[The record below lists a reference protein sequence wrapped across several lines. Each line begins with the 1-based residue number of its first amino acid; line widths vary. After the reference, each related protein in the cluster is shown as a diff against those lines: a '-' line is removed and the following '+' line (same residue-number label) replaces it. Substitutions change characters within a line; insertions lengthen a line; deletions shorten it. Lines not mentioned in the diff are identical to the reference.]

1 MRSWRPRGP
10 LAFFAVLAMLVGI
23 LVSVPVSAGAQDT
36 EADDGFVV
44 TILHNNDGES
54 KLLPDDGSDPGV
66 ARFVALM
73 RQLQTTA
80 AGEAVVT
87 LTSGDNFLASQEF
100 GVSLAREGPL
110 YDSVALSGVYDAM
123 ALGNH
128 DFDMGPEV
136 TARFIQGFDP
146 AIPFLSANLD
156 FSAEPELQ
164 ALVDQGLIA
173 GSTVIE
179 KGDRRVG
186 VIGAV
191 TPMLPNISS
200 PRNVVVAPVLAAVQ
214 AEVESL
220 EAQGI
225 NVIVLVSHL
234 QDVAEEIELVASL
247 SGVDV
252 VIAGGGDDLLRNEGD
267 TCLPGEAAVAPY
279 PIMVEDSTGTMVPV
293 VTAPGGY
300 RCIGELNVTFDADG
314 TVTGAEGRSVGVGL
328 DIEPDPGVQANV
340 IEPLSAAVARI
351 SSEVIGTSE
360 VELDAR
366 KPMIRTVATN
376 EGNLMAD
383 ALRAAATNLADDFG
397 SPVPDV
403 AIQNGGGIR
412 NDSVIPPGE
421 ITVGTTW
428 DIAPFRNFVVVGEVP
443 RDVFHVLL
451 EQALDRLPGAGG
463 QFAQVSGFTL
473 SYDPSAPAREIA
485 RDGDC
490 SLVGHPG
497 GRVQEVVLDDGT
509 VIVTGGQVVPG
520 DPVVLATIDFLVGG
534 GDCYPLTDIEFTKLG
549 VSYQQALANY
559 ISEDL
564 GGRIAAEDY
573 PVGGGGRIV
582 ALEPEPEPEPQP
594 EPEPLPEPEL
604 EPIFE
609 MVTVKPGDTLRKIA
623 MAYLGD
629 ENRWPEIYELNRGAV
644 QADGRKLT
652 NPNLIS
658 IGWVFR
664 INLGPEPLPIDPA
677 TLVGTLDNGFTYYL
691 RSNDRPGN
699 SMTMRLVV
707 NAGSANEPAPGL
719 GIAHYVEHMVL
730 RGTEAYPDEVFS
742 ATVRN
747 LGAELGPDTNAYV
760 WYDQTVY
767 ELTVA
772 ADEPEKIS
780 TALHMLSQLA
790 HAAALSPE
798 ATESERGVVI
808 DELRLRTATGSG
820 QISAEFDRIYTEGT
834 PYEGYYA
841 IGTVPAI
848 EATTSED
855 LRAFYETW
863 YVPSNL
869 AIVAVGDMAVDEL
882 QALVQEHFGPI
893 PAGEAPPFSLPE
905 VVPDPEPSYHVVTH
919 EEWAYNYI
927 SLDIPIPASSPGTY
941 AGQRLGLMERLIQLM
956 VLNRLEDAYYR
967 GELTQVDRP
976 SFITFNHGNALRYYG
991 TNWQGDDL
999 DTASAAYMS
1008 VLLTIGEYG
1017 FTDADLV
1024 RASEQLGTALEQ
1036 ELESAATINDP
1047 AYADSYLSHFLF
1059 GGDISAP
1066 QDRYDRLIALLG
1078 EMDAEALTARYRWMM
1093 DRAGPLFIAVGP
1105 DPAGLP
1111 TTAELA
1117 AAVSAAVP
1125 RSEPPPVEESID
1137 ELMPLPDPVE
1147 PVESG
1152 QLDVLEGFEWE
1163 FANGATVVFVHSEI
1177 AEATVD
1183 IRARSLGGWSQLEPG
1198 ARALAPRAV
1207 EAVLGSGFGDL
1218 SKSQINRFLD
1228 ESTASVSA
1236 VIGERVEG
1244 FNAASNPDDLETAFQ
1259 LMHLLVTAPRVDD
1272 VAFGQ
1277 AFNGARIRTSLAEV
1291 NPAWQA
1297 WVAYNE
1303 ARFGLEWHRPVA
1315 TLDQLDSMSA
1325 ESLLDMYQRRLGD
1338 VDDLLVAVVGDVDAE
1353 VVERLARH
1361 YIGTLPA
1368 GETDTFVDRHRP
1380 FPEGLTRRDIPVGP
1394 EMSAVLEISHE
1405 AELAVTPSARVN
1417 AHVLRVLLDERLLK
1431 QVREEL
1437 GGSYVAS
1444 VTITPVQL
1452 PRPKVY
1458 SDIVVTVDAE
1468 GLEDAHATVLSI
1480 LEDLVA
1486 NGPTAEELQQARAVA
1501 AADYDKTTNSTLLG
1515 VLMERLYTSDDNVLT
1530 SKRSVE
1536 ALGEVTAATVQAIAA
1551 ELYDTENRIEIV
1563 RLPTVP
1569 TEEAN

>member
-1 MRSWRPRGP
+1 MTSWRPRGP

-23 LVSVPVSAGAQDT
+23 LVSVPVSAGAQD
-36 EADDGFVV
+36 EDDGFVV

-73 RQLQTTA
+73 RQLQATA

-136 TARFIQGFDP
+136 TARFITSFDP

-179 KGDRRVG
+179 KGDRRIG

-191 TPMLPNISS
+191 TPLLPNISS
-200 PRNVVVAPVLAAVQ
+200 PRNVAVSPVLPAVQ

-225 NVIVLVSHL
+225 DVIILVSHL
-234 QDVAEEIELVASL
+234 QDVAEEIQLVASL
-247 SGVDV
+247 SGVDA

-267 TCLPGEAAVAPY
+267 TCLPDEEAVAPY
-279 PIMVEDSTGTMVPV
+279 PIMVEDASGTMVPV

-300 RCIGELNVTFDADG
+300 RCIGMLDVKFDSAGNVVAAD
-314 TVTGAEGRSVGVGL
+314 GRSVGVGF
-328 DIEPDPGVQANV
+328 DIEPDPDVQANV
-340 IEPLSAAVARI
+340 IEPLSAAVSRI
-351 SSEVIGTSE
+351 SSQVVGTSE
-360 VELDAR
+360 VELDGRRA
-366 KPMIRTVATN
+366 MIRTVATN

-383 ALRAAATNLADDFG
+383 ALRAAATNLAEDFG

-412 NDSVIPPGE
+412 NDSVIPPGD

-443 RDVFHVLL
+443 RDVFYVLL

-473 SYDPSAPAREIA
+473 THDPSAPAREIA

-490 SLVGHPG
+490 SLVGNPG

-509 VIVTGGQVVPG
+509 VIVAGGQVVPG

-559 ISEDL
+559 ISTDL
-564 GGRIAAEDY
+564 GGRITAEDY

-582 ALEPEPEPEPQP
+582 ALEPEPEPEP
-594 EPEPLPEPEL
+594 EPLPEPEL
-604 EPIFE
+604 EPLLE
-609 MVTVKPGDTLRKIA
+609 TVTVKPGDTLRKIA
-623 MAYLGD
+623 MTYLGD
-629 ENRWPEIYELNRGAV
+629 ENRWPEIYALNKDVV

-652 NPNLIS
+652 DPNLIQ
-658 IGWVFR
+658 IGWV
-664 INLGPEPLPIDPA
+664 LLVDLTAAPLPIDPE
-677 TLVGTLDNGFTYYL
+677 TRVGTLDNGFTYYL

-707 NAGSANEPAPGL
+707 KAGSANEPAPGL
-719 GIAHYVEHMVL
+719 GIAHFVEHMMF
-730 RGTEAYPDEVFS
+730 RGTEAYSEDEFS

-772 ADEPEKIS
+772 ADEPGKVS
-780 TALHMLSQLA
+780 TALHLLSQIA
-790 HAAALSPE
+790 HAATISPE

-808 DELRLRTATGSG
+808 DELRFRTATGRG
-820 QISAEFDRIYTEGT
+820 QISSEFDRIYTEGT

-841 IGTVPAI
+841 VGTLPAL
-848 EATTSED
+848 EAMTAGD

-869 AIVAVGDMAVDEL
+869 AIVAAGDMPVAEL

-893 PAGEAPPFSLPE
+893 PAGEPPPFSLPE
-905 VVPDPEPSYHVVTH
+905 VVPDPDPAYHVVTH
-919 EEWAYNYI
+919 EEQAYNFI
-927 SLDIPIPASSPGTY
+927 SLDIPIPASSPGSY
-941 AGQRLGLMERLIQLM
+941 AGQRLGLMESLIELM
-956 VLNRLEDAYYR
+956 VLNRLDDAYYR

-976 SFITFNHGNALRYYG
+976 SFITFDHGHALRYYG

-999 DTASAAYMS
+999 ATASAAYMS

-1017 FTDADLV
+1017 FTDADLA
-1024 RASEQLGTALEQ
+1024 RASDQLVTALAQ
-1036 ELESAATINDP
+1036 ELESAATTNDP
-1047 AYADSYLSHFLF
+1047 AYADSYLTHFLF
-1059 GGDISAP
+1059 GADISAP
-1066 QDRYDRLIALLG
+1066 QDRHDRLIALLG
-1078 EMDAEALTARYRWMM
+1078 EMEAEALTARYRWMM

-1111 TTAELA
+1111 TTAELE

-1125 RSEPPPVEESID
+1125 RSEPPPVDESID
-1137 ELMPLPDPVE
+1137 ELMRLPDPVE
-1147 PVESG
+1147 PVESR
-1152 QLDVLEGFEWE
+1152 QLDELDGFEWE
-1163 FANGATVVFVHSEI
+1163 FANGATVAFVHSEI
-1177 AEATVD
+1177 AEATVN

-1244 FNAASNPDDLETAFQ
+1244 FNGASNPEDLETAFQ
-1259 LMHLLVTAPRVDD
+1259 LIHLLVTAPRVDD
-1272 VAFGQ
+1272 VSFGQ
-1277 AFNGARIRTSLAEV
+1277 AFNGARIRTQLAEV

-1315 TLDQLDSMSA
+1315 TTEQLAAMSA
-1325 ESLLDMYQRRLGD
+1325 ESLLDLYRRRLGD

-1368 GETDTFVDRHRP
+1368 GEADTYVDRHRP
-1380 FPEGLTRRDIPVGP
+1380 FPEGVTRREIPEGP
-1394 EMSAVLEISHE
+1394 EASAVLEISHE
-1405 AELAVTPSARVN
+1405 AELPVTPSVRVN
-1417 AHVLRVLLDERLLK
+1417 AHVLRVLLDERLLEE
-1431 QVREEL
+1431 VREEL
-1437 GGSYVAS
+1437 GASYVVYS
-1444 VTITPVQL
+1444 TITPAL
-1452 PRPKVY
+1452 IPRPTVY
-1458 SDIVVTVDAE
+1458 SDIVLTVDAE

-1480 LEDLVA
+1480 LADLVA
-1486 NGPTAEELQQARAVA
+1486 NGPNAEELRQARAVA
-1501 AADYDKTTNSTLLG
+1501 AADYDKVTNSTLLG
-1515 VLMERLYTSDDNVLT
+1515 VLTERLYTGEDNVLT
-1530 SKRSVE
+1530 TKRSVD
-1536 ALGEVTAATVQAIAA
+1536 ALAEVTAATVQELAT
-1551 ELYDTENRIEIV
+1551 ELYDTEDRIEIV
-1563 RLPTVP
+1563 RVP
-1569 TEEAN
+1569 TAPAEEAN

>member
-1 MRSWRPRGP
+1 MTGWRPRGT
-10 LAFFAVLAMLVGI
+10 LVLFALMAMLVGI
-23 LVSVPVSAGAQDT
+23 LVSVPVSAGAQD
-36 EADDGFVV
+36 ADDGFAI

-54 KLLPDDGSDPGV
+54 KLLPDDGSDPGA

-73 RQLQTTA
+73 KQLQASA
-80 AGEAVVT
+80 AGDAVVT

-136 TARFIQGFDP
+136 TARFIKGFDP

-164 ALVDQGLIA
+164 ALVDEGLIA
-173 GSTVIE
+173 GSTIIE
-179 KGDRRVG
+179 KGDRRIG

-200 PRNVVVAPVLAAVQ
+200 PRNVAVSPVLPAVQ

-234 QDVAEEIELVASL
+234 QDVDEEIQLVASL

-267 TCLPGEAAVAPY
+267 TCLPDEEAVAPY
-279 PIMVEDSTGTMVPV
+279 PIMVEDASGTMVPV

-300 RCIGELNVTFDADG
+300 RCIGVLDVEFDTAGSVVAAD
-314 TVTGAEGRSVGVGL
+314 GRSVGVGF
-328 DIEPDPGVQANV
+328 DVEPDPDVQANV

-351 SSEVIGTSE
+351 SSEVIGASE
-360 VELDAR
+360 VELDGR

-383 ALRAAATNLADDFG
+383 ALRAAATNLADEFG

-412 NDSVIPPGE
+412 NDSVIPPGD

-443 RDVFHVLL
+443 REVFHVLL

-473 SYDPSAPAREIA
+473 TYDPSAPAREIA

-490 SLVGHPG
+490 SLTGHPG
-497 GRVQEVVLDDGT
+497 ERVREVVLDDGT
-509 VIVTGGQVVPG
+509 VIVSDGRVVPG

-559 ISEDL
+559 VSADL
-564 GGRIAAEDY
+564 GGQITAEDY
-573 PVGGGGRIV
+573 PVGGAGRII
-582 ALEPEPEPEPQP
+582 ASEFEPEPEPELG
-594 EPEPLPEPEL
+594 PL
-604 EPIFE
+604 FE
-609 MVTVKPGDTLRKIA
+609 SVTVKPGDTLRKLA

-629 ENRWPEIYELNRGAV
+629 ENRWLEIYELNEGVV
-644 QADGRKLT
+644 QADGRALAD
-652 NPNLIS
+652 PNLIR
-658 IGWVFR
+658 IGWVLR
-664 INLGPEPLPIDPA
+664 IDVGPELLPIDPA
-677 TLVGTLDNGFTYYL
+677 TRVGTLDNGFTYYL
-691 RSNDRPGN
+691 RSNDRPGG

-719 GIAHYVEHMVL
+719 GIAHFVEHMMF
-730 RGTEAYPDEVFS
+730 RGTEAYSEDDFS

-772 ADEPEKIS
+772 ADDPDKVS
-780 TALHMLSQLA
+780 TAMHLLSQLA
-790 HAAALSPE
+790 HAATISPE

-808 DELRLRTATGSG
+808 DELRFRTATGSG

-841 IGTVPAI
+841 IGTLPAL
-848 EATTSED
+848 EAMTAGD

-869 AIVAVGDMAVDEL
+869 AIVAVGDVPVAEL
-882 QALVQEHFGPI
+882 HALVQEHFGPI
-893 PAGEAPPFSLPE
+893 PAGEAPPYSLPE
-905 VVPDPEPSYHVVTH
+905 VVPDPYPSFHVVTH

-927 SLDIPIPASSPGTY
+927 SLDIPIPASSPDSY
-941 AGQRLGLMERLIQLM
+941 LGQRLGLMERLIRLM

-999 DTASAAYMS
+999 ATASAAYMS
-1008 VLLTIGEYG
+1008 VLLTIEEYG
-1017 FTDADLV
+1017 FTEADLA
-1024 RASEQLGTALEQ
+1024 RASDQLVTALEQ

-1047 AYADSYLSHFLF
+1047 AYADAYLSHFLF

-1066 QDRYDRLIALLG
+1066 QDRHDRLVALLG
-1078 EMDAEALTARYRWMM
+1078 EMDAEQLTARYRWMM

-1111 TTAELA
+1111 TISELA
-1117 AAVSAAVP
+1117 TAVSAAVP

-1137 ELMPLPDPVE
+1137 QLMPLPDPVD
-1147 PVESG
+1147 PVATRR
-1152 QLDVLEGFEWE
+1152 LDELEGFEWE
-1163 FANGATVVFVHSEI
+1163 FANGATVAFVHSEI

-1183 IRARSLGGWSQLEPG
+1183 IRARALGGWSQLEPG

-1236 VIGERVEG
+1236 VLGERVEG
-1244 FNAASNPDDLETAFQ
+1244 FNGASNPDDLETAFQ

-1277 AFNGARIRTSLAEV
+1277 AFNGARIRTQLAEV

-1315 TLDQLDSMSA
+1315 TREQLDAMSA
-1325 ESLLDMYQRRLGD
+1325 ESLLDLYRRRLGD

-1368 GETDTFVDRHRP
+1368 GEADTFVDRHRP
-1380 FPEGLTRRDIPVGP
+1380 FPEGVTRREIPDGP
-1394 EMSAVLEISHE
+1394 ETSAVLEMSHE
-1405 AELAVTPSARVN
+1405 AELPVTPAVRVN
-1417 AHVLRVLLDERLLK
+1417 AHVLRILLDERLLQ

-1437 GGSYVAS
+1437 GASYVVYS
-1444 VTITPVQL
+1444 RITPAL
-1452 PRPKVY
+1452 IPKPTVY
-1458 SDIVVTVDAE
+1458 SDVVVTVDDE
-1468 GLEDAHATVLSI
+1468 GLEDAHATVLAI
-1480 LEDLVA
+1480 LADLVA
-1486 NGPTAEELQQARAVA
+1486 NGPTAAELQQAIAVA
-1501 AADYDKTTNSTLLG
+1501 ASDYDKITNSTLLR
-1515 VLMERLYTSDDNVLT
+1515 VLTERLYTSEDDVLT
-1530 SKRSVE
+1530 TKRSVD
-1536 ALGEVTAATVQAIAA
+1536 ALGEVTAATVQALAA
-1551 ELYDTENRIEIV
+1551 ELYDTEDRIEIV
-1563 RLPTVP
+1563 RVP
-1569 TEEAN
+1569 TAPAEEAN